1 MGPPSYMRSV
11 VDRNFVMWCVTLY
24 KTTDLILE
32 NCNLFSHYKYCL
44 NVSVK
49 SVLRTIFEQTAGDV
63 RQWRKLCKETCNCVS
78 RFPVTNI

>member
-11 VDRNFVMWCVTLY
+11 VDRNFVMWRMILY

-32 NCNLFSHYKYCL
+32 HCNLFCHYKHCL
-44 NVSVK
+44 NVLLK

-63 RQWRKLCKETCNCVS
+63 RQWRKLRKETCNCVS
-78 RFPVTNI
+78 RFPLTNI